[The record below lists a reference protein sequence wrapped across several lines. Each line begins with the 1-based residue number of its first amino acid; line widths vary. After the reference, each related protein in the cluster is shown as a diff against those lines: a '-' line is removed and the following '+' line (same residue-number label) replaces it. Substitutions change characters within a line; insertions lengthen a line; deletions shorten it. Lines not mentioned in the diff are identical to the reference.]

1 VPARSGCSRL
11 TLCPRDPVVWPVVC
25 RTPLAVTGEG
35 SRARVATLGRMIRTA
50 NASGVT
56 TSRRLAREQEHAA
69 CTGQTLSPGRL
80 PLSHLVRAA
89 NAVAKAK
96 LAMAANN
103 TTSTRS
109 DAVSRRLIPESLIPG
124 TPSPPTRAR

>member
-1 VPARSGCSRL
+1 MLRAPGKHCHQGGC
-11 TLCPRDPVVWPVVC
+11 
-25 RTPLAVTGEG
+25 
-35 SRARVATLGRMIRTA
+35 
-50 NASGVT
+50 
-56 TSRRLAREQEHAA
+56 
-69 CTGQTLSPGRL
+69 

-96 LAMAANN
+96 RAMAANN

-124 TPSPPTRAR
+124 TPSPPTRAP